1 MKKLILATVL
11 MLFVFVSSTS
21 LAQKSEPVSPTLI
34 KTGKLVGISKPLSDI
49 PPMDAEEAKI
59 MAEKA
64 KKRVLNPKLRYRSY
78 PFAETALPKGEDP
91 ALQKVYSKA
100 GKSTSNYVL
109 QNFEGQGSPYYPPDA
124 NGSAGPN
131 HYMQTVNTT
140 YAIYSK
146 TGQLLAG
153 PTAMNQL
160 FGSVPGAQHNDGD
173 PLIQYDEMA
182 DRWVAVE
189 FSISGSNDF
198 MLMAVSTTNDPT
210 GTWYQYSFDVD
221 DMPDYEKLGIWR
233 DGYYMGVNNSS
244 SRDIYVFD
252 RDAMLTGQPNPTFI
266 GFDNPW
272 RPVGVDG
279 FMCVPPVD
287 NDGTFAPAGTPGLF
301 VAIKDDAFSGGQDEL
316 WIYELAVNWTNP
328 SASTF
333 NRVQQLQV
341 QPFDSNFGNNWDNI
355 AQPGV
360 TRKLD
365 AIPQVVMN
373 VPQYRNFGSYQT
385 IVCCHTVDVDNTNH
399 AGIRWYE
406 LRKTSTGAGGGW
418 SIRQQGTY
426 APDQHSRWM
435 GSIAMNASGA
445 IALGY
450 SISSST
456 VYPGIRVTG
465 QTQAQYQLASGI
477 MDFPEISVQEGT
489 ASQSNANRWGDYS
502 LMAVD
507 PVDNITF
514 WYTSQ
519 YKKTSSG
526 NHTRIVSFK
535 IGNNPVAITLDP
547 TSVTQNS
554 ATLNGTV
561 NPNTLATTY
570 HFEWG
575 TTEAYG
581 NTTTTQSLPAGTTAV
596 NVSADLSGLT
606 PGTTYHY
613 RITATNSDGTSYGLD
628 KTFTPGGIVLT
639 TNPVTSITTNSAVSG
654 GNITSDGGSAITQ
667 RGVCWSTTENPTIS
681 DQHTSDGTGS
691 GQFTSNITGLNSSTK
706 YYVRAYA
713 TNSFG
718 TFYGQ
723 QVSFTTN
730 CGIYY
735 PPFVENFNET
745 TIPLCWTIQDNQNNG
760 QVWQF
765 GIMNVSQAPIL
776 TGNYAYIDSDTYGWG
791 NSQNA
796 DLITPTID
804 LTGYSNVVLKFKH
817 KYRHYT
823 NSSGRVYYSIDDGN
837 TWVERAS
844 YTTSTTANPTLE
856 ELSIPELNNQSNV
869 KIKFNYTASWAYHW
883 AIDDVEINGNVTNTL
898 SVTPSNHSVDY
909 QAGTVDYNVVC
920 SGAWNAVSDQT
931 WCTVTPSGN
940 GNGTITA
947 NYTENTT
954 TSQRVANITV
964 TSTGL
969 PDVTVT
975 LTQAANTPLV
985 LTVEP
990 ANHDVSSA
998 AGNVDYT
1005 VTASGEWTAISNQT
1019 WCTVTPSGNGNGTI
1033 TATYTE
1039 NTNTTQRVANIVV
1052 SSAGLPDVTVTLT
1065 QAAAT
1070 PLVLSVEPANHN
1082 VSADAGNVD
1091 YTVTAS
1097 GEWTAA
1103 SDQSWCSVTPSG
1115 NGNGTIT
1122 ATYTE
1127 NTNPEQRIANI
1138 TVSSTGL
1145 PDVVVTLTQE
1155 AATSYL
1161 TVTPAQQGVGYEGGS
1176 AIFNVSSNMSWNA
1189 VSSETWCTINPTSG
1203 TGDGSIEATV
1213 TSNASVNSRT
1223 ATITVSAPN
1232 VPDAI
1237 VEVVQSGTTPYMS
1250 VTPSEIQVNHN
1261 AGTVEF
1267 NVSSNVDWTATS
1279 DAAWC
1284 TVTPQGFGNDVILA
1298 DYEENQTNVVRS
1310 ANITVNGSNN
1320 VANVVVT
1327 LYQLAYVNVD
1337 NESSRNVTVFPNPN
1351 NGKFIITSGN
1361 HQDIDMMLIIYDSK
1375 GNTVKQGSYKNNNNY
1390 LISIENLADG
1400 VYYLKVMLDN
1410 NKVQHFKLVKQQGK

>member
-21 LAQKSEPVSPTLI
+21 VAQKSEPVSPTLI
-34 KTGKLVGISKPLSDI
+34 KTGKLMGISKPLKDI
-49 PPMDAEEAKI
+49 PPMDAEQAKI

-64 KKRVLNPKLRYRSY
+64 QKRVLNPKLRYRSY

-91 ALQKVYSKA
+91 ALQKIYSKA
-100 GKSTSNYVL
+100 GKSTSNYIL
-109 QNFEGQGSPYYPPDA
+109 QNFEGQGSPYLPPDA
-124 NGSAGPN
+124 NGTPGPN

-153 PTAMNQL
+153 PTAMNLL
-160 FGSVPGAQHNDGD
+160 FGSVPGAQYNDGD

-189 FSISGSNDF
+189 FSVSGSNHY

-233 DGYYMGVNNSS
+233 DGYYMGMNNGS
-244 SRDIYVFD
+244 SRDIYVFN

-266 GFDNPW
+266 GFDNPF
-272 RPVGVDG
+272 RPQTIDG

-301 VAIKDDAFSGGQDEL
+301 ITIKDDAFAGGQDEL
-316 WIYELAVNWTNP
+316 WIYELAVNWTTP

-360 TRKLD
+360 SRKLD
-365 AIPQVVMN
+365 AIPQVIMN

-385 IVCCHTVDVDNTNH
+385 IVCCHTVDVDGTDH

-426 APDQHSRWM
+426 APDEHSRWM
-435 GSIAMNASGA
+435 GSISMNANGA

-456 VYPGIRVTG
+456 VYPGIRITG

-507 PVDNITF
+507 PTDNITF

-519 YKKTSSG
+519 YKKTSNA

-535 IGNNPVAITLDP
+535 IGNTPVVVTLDP
-547 TSVTQNS
+547 SNVTTNS
-554 ATLNGTV
+554 ATLNATV

-570 HFEWG
+570 YFEWG
-575 TTEAYG
+575 TTQAYG
-581 NTTTTQSLPAGTTAV
+581 NTTTTQNLPVGSTAV
-596 NVSADLSGLT
+596 NVSANLSGLT
-606 PGTTYHY
+606 AGTTYHY
-613 RITATNSDGTSYGLD
+613 RIVATNNDGTSYGQD
-628 KTFTPGGIVLT
+628 KIFTPGGAVLS

-654 GNITSDGGSAITQ
+654 GNITSNGGSAITQ
-667 RGVCWSTTENPTIS
+667 RGICWSTTENPTIS
-681 DQHTSDGTGS
+681 NQHTNDGSGT
-691 GQFTSNITGLNSSTK
+691 GQFTSNMTNLNSSTK

-723 QVSFTTN
+723 QVSFTTD
-730 CGIYY
+730 CGIYT
-735 PPFVENFNET
+735 PPFIENFNET
-745 TIPLCWTIQDNQNNG
+745 TIPLCWTIVDHQNNG

-765 GIMNVSQAPIL
+765 GVLNVSPAPAL
-776 TGNYAYIDSDTYGWG
+776 TGNYAYIDSDVFGWG
-791 NSQNA
+791 NSQNT
-796 DLITPTID
+796 DLITPTIN
-804 LTGYSNVVLKFKH
+804 LTGYSNVTLKFKH
-817 KYRHYT
+817 YFKHYST
-823 NSSGRVYYSIDDGN
+823 SAGRVYYSIDDGN
-837 TWVERAS
+837 TWVERAA
-844 YTTSTTANPTLE
+844 YTTSTANPAIE

-869 KIKFNYTASWAYHW
+869 KIKFNYTATWAYHW
-883 AIDDVEINGNVTNTL
+883 AIDDVEITGNVTNTL
-898 SVTPSNHSVDY
+898 NVTPNNHSVGY
-909 QAGTVDYNVVC
+909 QAGTVNYDVVC
-920 SGAWNAVSDQT
+920 SGAWNAVSDQA

-940 GNGTITA
+940 GNGTIIA
-947 NYTENTT
+947 NYTENTGQN
-954 TSQRVANITV
+954 QRIANITV
-964 TSTGL
+964 TSSGL
-969 PDVTVT
+969 PDVIVT
-975 LTQAANTPLV
+975 LTQAPNSPSFLSV
-985 LTVEP
+985 DP
-990 ANHDVSSA
+990 ANHDVSA
-998 AGNVDYT
+998 DAGNVNYT
-1005 VTASGEWTAISNQT
+1005 VTASGGWTAVSNQT
-1019 WCTVTPSGNGNGTI
+1019 WCTVTPSGSGNGTI

-1039 NTNTTQRVANIVV
+1039 NTTTNQRVANITVT
-1052 SSAGLPDVTVTLT
+1052 SAGLPDVIVTLT
-1065 QAAAT
+1065 QAASA
-1070 PLVLSVEPANHN
+1070 PSVLTVEPANHS
-1082 VSADAGNVD
+1082 VSYAPGSVD

-1097 GEWTAA
+1097 GAWNAV
-1103 SDQSWCSVTPSG
+1103 SDQSWCTVTPNG

-1127 NTNPEQRIANI
+1127 NTNPDQRIANI
-1138 TVSSTGL
+1138 TVSSSGV
-1145 PDVVVTLTQE
+1145 PDVVVTLTQ
-1155 AATSYL
+1155 ADANSYL
-1161 TVTPAQQGVGYEGGS
+1161 TVTPAQQGVGNEGGT
-1176 AIFNVSSNMSWNA
+1176 ATFNVSSNLSWNA
-1189 VSSETWCTINPTSG
+1189 VSNESWCTLNPTSG
-1203 TGDGSIEATV
+1203 TGDGSFEATA
-1213 TSNASVNSRT
+1213 TNNASVNSRT

-1237 VEVVQSGTTPYMS
+1237 VEVVQSGATPYMN
-1250 VTPSEIQVNHN
+1250 VTPTEIEVDYH

-1284 TVTPQGFGNDVILA
+1284 VVTPQGFGDDVIKA
-1298 DYEENQTNVVRS
+1298 SYEKNETNVVRS

-1320 VANVVVT
+1320 VPNVVVT
-1327 LYQLAYVNVD
+1327 LYQLASVNVD
-1337 NESSRNVTVFPNPN
+1337 NESVGNVAVFPNPN

-1361 HQDIDMMLIIYDSK
+1361 HQIIDMTIVIYDSK
-1375 GNTVKQGSYKNNNNY
+1375 GNTVKQGNYKNNSSY
-1390 LISIENLADG
+1390 LIDIENLADG
-1400 VYYLKVMLDN
+1400 VYYLKVMLN
-1410 NKVQHFKLVKQQGK
+1410 NKVQNFKLVKQQGK